1 MLKGAQ
7 KRMYVVKLGQ
17 DSMFEE
23 AYFVLKRDRVAV
35 GGNDMISEAT
45 RIITQSTGQE
55 NAKKASGKWIWH
67 VLIGFAC
74 GLVTGGGLTFVVCL
88 LL

>member
-7 KRMYVVKLGQ
+7 KRMYVVKLGE

-23 AYFVLKRDRVAV
+23 AYFVLKREKGTAQ
-35 GGNDMISEAT
+35 GSDMVSEAT
-45 RIITQSTGQE
+45 RIIRQSMGQE
-55 NAKKASGKWIWH
+55 EKPSSSNKRWQHA
-67 VLIGFAC
+67 LIGFAL
-74 GLVTGGGLTFVVCL
+74 GALSGAGITLVLCL

>member
-7 KRMYVVKLGQ
+7 KRMYVVKLGE

-23 AYFVLKRDRVAV
+23 AYFVLKREQANAQGGDMV
-35 GGNDMISEAT
+35 GEAT
-45 RIITQSTGQE
+45 KIIRQSMGQAE
-55 NAKKASGKWIWH
+55 TTEQKKKRWPQAVACFALGALSGAGIA
-67 VLIGFAC
+67 LAF
-74 GLVTGGGLTFVVCL
+74 CL

>member
-7 KRMYVVKLGQ
+7 KRMYVVKLGE

-23 AYFVLKRDRVAV
+23 AYFVLKREQANVQGSDMV
-35 GGNDMISEAT
+35 GEAT
-45 RIITQSTGQE
+45 KIIRQSMGQE
-55 NAKKASGKWIWH
+55 ESVKRTTKRWPQA
-67 VLIGFAC
+67 LIGFAL
-74 GLVTGGGLTFVVCL
+74 GALGGAGVTLALCL

>member
-7 KRMYVVKLGQ
+7 KRMYVVKLGE

-23 AYFVLKRDRVAV
+23 AYFVLKREQANAQGSDMV
-35 GGNDMISEAT
+35 GEAT
-45 RIITQSTGQE
+45 KIIRQSMGQAETTEQKKKRWTQAVACFALG
-55 NAKKASGKWIWH
+55 ALSGAGIA
-67 VLIGFAC
+67 LAF
-74 GLVTGGGLTFVVCL
+74 CL

>member
-23 AYFVLKRDRVAV
+23 AYFVLKREKSAAA
-35 GGNDMISEAT
+35 GNDMISEAT
-45 RIITQSTGQE
+45 RIIAQSAGHE
-55 NAKKASGKWIWH
+55 SAKKPSRRWILH
-67 VLIGFAC
+67 ALLGFAC
-74 GLVTGGGLTFVVCL
+74 GIVVGGGASALICL